1 MKTSH
6 AFINEMNSYDSMF
19 ESLENFG
26 KEIAVATY
34 AYESAIRQIDLKSFF
49 EAADKPEE
57 KKDEAKESFLGKIG
71 NAVIT
76 LIEKIKNFMKT
87 IKEKIFGNGEDLRK
101 DTEVVNDIL
110 AKNPQLK
117 KQVAEGIKKEWF
129 TYRDVAAYEKDVAGL
144 INMLDQKAID
154 NATFLDRMSKA
165 ADKFN
170 KSAAPIISV
179 GCTIAG
185 LVTLVPKMLKGCKET
200 TDFLGSMN
208 GQLEKIKEETESN
221 RADKAQDRIT
231 AKVNAI
237 RTVISGATEECQKRS
252 KAQEFAHGIFRAFK
266 QSAAGKALKLDDK
279 SVKDYADEVY
289 LDGGSVKKQK
299 EQLADQKAKQ
309 EEEEAKKARQKKID
323 DELADKEYRKK
334 KEADSYDAAA
344 DTAERHAKIDRDAD
358 DEVYKR
364 EVRKAKGLTGGNS
377 DGNGGSKKKS
387 TKKKVKPN

>member
-1 MKTSH
+1 
-6 AFINEMNSYDSMF
+6 
-19 ESLENFG
+19 
-26 KEIAVATY
+26 
-34 AYESAIRQIDLKSFF
+34 
-49 EAADKPEE
+49 
-57 KKDEAKESFLGKIG
+57 
-71 NAVIT
+71 
-76 LIEKIKNFMKT
+76 
-87 IKEKIFGNGEDLRK
+87 
-101 DTEVVNDIL
+101 VNDIL

-208 GQLEKIKEETESN
+208 GQLEKIKEETENN
-221 RADKAQDRIT
+221 RTDKNQDHIT

-237 RTVISGATEECQKRS
+237 RTVISGATEECQKRN
-252 KAQEFAHGIFRAFK
+252 KAQEFAHNIFKAFK
-266 QSAAGKALKLDDK
+266 NSALGKAAKLDDA
-279 SVKDYADEVY
+279 SVQAHADDVNAN
-289 LDGGSVKKQK
+289 GGSPNTRKTA
-299 EQLADQKAKQ
+299 ADAQQAQQ

-323 DELADKEYRKK
+323 DEISDKAYRKQR
-334 KEADSYDAAA
+334 EAESYDADA
-344 DTAERHAKIDRDAD
+344 DTEERHAKIVRDAE
-358 DEVYKR
+358 DEVFKR
-364 EVRKAKGLTGGNS
+364 KVRKEKGLTGGNGDGS
-377 DGNGGSKKKS
+377 DTSKKKS